1 MKQLRFPTLPTLAS
15 LRTVPGGNGGGPTLT
30 LSQQIEAMLFGTD
43 GFAIDPSDV
52 ATMWQDT
59 GTATPVTTAADP
71 VGHIRSKWGNTQYDF
86 TQATGASRPAWDG
99 FRALVSDG
107 VDDTLARTG
116 SVVNTLTD
124 KASGAVAAKYRR
136 LGAGSG
142 AAIIAQLS
150 TVTTA
155 NARFRLDVQNGRL
168 RFVGRRLDADAQ
180 SVFDNAG
187 VGNGGTVNTDYTVI
201 TQLDYAGTGSLSTR
215 INGAASA
222 LSGTIASPANTSNTN
237 SQAADICGR
246 TGGFFQ
252 GRLGRALF
260 LPFAPSGAQQTLI
273 EAWLDETGAL
283 T

>member
-1 MKQLRFPTLPTLAS
+1 MPNLS
-15 LRTVPGGNGGGPTLT
+15 LRPMPGNRRGGGAAPTPSELV
-30 LSQQIEAMLFGTD
+30 EAMLFGTD

-86 TQATGASRPAWDG
+86 TQGTGASRPAWDG

-107 VDDTLARTG
+107 VDDTLARVG

-142 AAIIAQLS
+142 AAIIAYLS
-150 TVTTA
+150 TVSTA
-155 NARFRLDVQNGRL
+155 NPRFRLDVQGGRL

-187 VGNGGTVNTDYTVI
+187 AGNGGTVDTDYTVI

-215 INGAASA
+215 INGAAST

-252 GRLGRALF
+252 GRLGRTLF